1 MVNVDWAAAG
11 IGWVDPN
18 IPNTSMLVILS
29 ILGAVIMPHNLFLHS
44 EIIQSRQFNTQ
55 DPAIM
60 KMCIRDRM

>member
-1 MVNVDWAAAG
+1 MWIGAAAG

-44 EIIQSRQFNTQ
+44 EIIQVASSIHKIQR
-55 DPAIM
+55 
-60 KMCIRDRM
+60 

>member
-29 ILGAVIMPHNLFLHS
+29 ILGAVIMPHNLFCTLKSSKVASSIHK
-44 EIIQSRQFNTQ
+44 IQR
-55 DPAIM
+55 
-60 KMCIRDRM
+60 

>member
-29 ILGAVIMPHNLFLHS
+29 ILGAVIMP
-44 EIIQSRQFNTQ
+44 QDVYKRQTGITEWVG
-55 DPAIM
+55 AIVSF
-60 KMCIRDRM
+60 